1 MQAVFYR
8 MDIAAVIAFAGL
20 GQAYR
25 NWAYPR
31 SSHSPMYALWIAV
44 DSGDKNKT
52 TIANFRTGAL
62 TIIAAPWRS
71 DMVRP
76 SDLAV
81 RVSDAQLRDTF
92 RLPIDAARRKARE
105 IIDQNPR
112 DGLTPTV
119 ENWRQ
124 LPDGQIEFAI
134 RYFSAD

>member
-1 MQAVFYR
+1 
-8 MDIAAVIAFAGL
+8 
-20 GQAYR
+20 
-25 NWAYPR
+25 
-31 SSHSPMYALWIAV
+31 V

-62 TIIAAPWRS
+62 TITGAPWRS
-71 DMVRP
+71 DMVHP